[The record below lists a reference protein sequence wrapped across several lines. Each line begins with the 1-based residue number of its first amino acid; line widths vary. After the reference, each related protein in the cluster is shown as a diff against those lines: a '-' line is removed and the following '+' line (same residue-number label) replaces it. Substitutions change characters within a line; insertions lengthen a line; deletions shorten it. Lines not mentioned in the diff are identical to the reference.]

1 MKLHKDGII
10 QPSIA
15 ITLPKIPFPYNDVLI
30 AVVPDE
36 WMKPGRIRM
45 LLPDGMWA
53 KVNNAS
59 IARRLRGLADDY
71 VIDRRYDR
79 HGRPEYRKLE
89 A

>member
-10 QPSIA
+10 QPGIA
-15 ITLPKIPFPYNDVLI
+15 ITLLKIPFPYNDALI
-30 AVVPDE
+30 AAIPNE
-36 WMKPGRIRM
+36 WMKPGLIRM

-59 IARRLRGLADDY
+59 IARRLRGLADDS
-71 VIDRRYDR
+71 VIDRRYDH
-79 HGRPEYRKLE
+79 HGRPEYRKRE